1 MVIRFISLKSVGL
14 YALFLYQKLYR
25 KDAKMKKEEFIAL
38 GISDELAESAAAA
51 SNTELQ
57 NYISLEQ
64 HEQDKKKI
72 EDDYK
77 GKIKDIKI
85 ETAINEAFRDANHPE
100 LLVSLVDQSRLELHK
115 DGTITGLDE
124 QKKGLREK
132 YKDLFPSPNKKLET
146 ETKTDPEK
154 SQGEQQEKQP
164 AGKKQYTPKD
174 GEKIEEGFGSQ
185 IAAQRN
191 EVDSTA
197 ANNSLWGAE

>member
-1 MVIRFISLKSVGL
+1 
-14 YALFLYQKLYR
+14 
-25 KDAKMKKEEFIAL
+25 MKKEEFIAL

-100 LLVSLVDQSRLELHK
+100 LLVSLVDQSKLELHE
-115 DGTITGLDE
+115 DGTITGLDK
-124 QKKGLREK
+124 QKKSLKEK
-132 YKDLFPSPNKKLET
+132 YKDLFCSPAK
-146 ETKTDPEK
+146 DPEPGAASK
-154 SQGEQQEKQP
+154 AVLEDPQSEPP
-164 AGKKQYTPKD
+164 ANKPNYTPKN
-174 GEKIEEGFGSQ
+174 GMKNEEGLGSQ

-197 ANNSLWGAE
+197 ANNSLWSAE